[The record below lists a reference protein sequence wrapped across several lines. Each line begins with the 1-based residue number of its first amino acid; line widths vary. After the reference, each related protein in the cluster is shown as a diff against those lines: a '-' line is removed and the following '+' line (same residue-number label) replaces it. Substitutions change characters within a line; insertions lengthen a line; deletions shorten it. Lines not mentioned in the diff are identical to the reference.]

1 MIIAA
6 LDISVQVALVAAGG
20 VAAGSFIAAIFGCI
34 TAYTT
39 RKTEERRIIYDI
51 AGKLAAE
58 QWKLDVERTD
68 AFNATLK
75 DGGIFRTRSSLSDFQ
90 VPIPHVAQTVR
101 RIVDE
106 LDASRRPKT
115 CWIRLRDWYAARRA
129 TRQKAAAKKKKEAE
143 QAVAPNGP

>member
-1 MIIAA
+1 MIIDA
-6 LDISVQVALVAAGG
+6 LDTSVQVALVAAGG
-20 VAAGSFIAAIFGCI
+20 VAAGSCIAALFN
-34 TAYTT
+34 YLTT
-39 RKTEERRIIYDI
+39 RATRKSEERKIIYDI

-75 DGGIFRTRSSLSDFQ
+75 DGGVFRMRSSLSDFQ

-106 LDASRRPKT
+106 LERSTRPKSR
-115 CWIRLRDWYAARRA
+115 WLHLQDWWKARRA
-129 TRQKAAAKKKKEAE
+129 AKKPKPAKKKEEAE
-143 QAVAPNGP
+143 QDVHGNPH